1 MTELVGRVAVV
12 TGGGSGIG
20 RATAHALART
30 GSAVVVADI
39 DEDRAQ
45 AVAGEITEA
54 GGQALGLRCDVSEDD
69 DVAML
74 RNRAIEEFGR
84 VDVVMSNVGV
94 LALGLPENI
103 PVEAWERIIDVNL
116 LSVVRAVRTFL
127 PGLLEQGSGHLV
139 HTAST
144 AGLYGYS
151 YDRLPYVATK
161 SAIVL
166 LSECLALYTKPRG
179 VGVTCLCP
187 GPVMTNIAE
196 HIEVFGPIAGP
207 RTPELAPLD
216 PDTVG
221 QLAVDAILED
231 RFFVPTHPEVTDIL
245 IARARHVDEFVFEQA
260 RRLSGDA

>member
-1 MTELVGRVAVV
+1 VTELEGRVAVV

-20 RATAHALART
+20 RSSALAFARA

-39 DEDRAQ
+39 NQTRAR
-45 AVAGEITEA
+45 AVAEEIGRAE
-54 GGQALGLRCDVSEDD
+54 GRALGVGCDVSQDD
-69 DVAML
+69 DVTML
-74 RNRAIEEFGR
+74 RSRAVEEFGQ

-116 LSVVRAVRTFL
+116 LSVVRAIRTFL

-144 AGLYGYS
+144 AGLYAYS

-166 LSECLALYTKPRG
+166 LSECLALYTEPRG

-196 HIEVFGPIAGP
+196 HIEVHGPIAGP
-207 RTPELAPLD
+207 RTPELPPLD

-221 QLAVDAILED
+221 QLVVDAVRQD
-231 RFFVPTHPEVTDIL
+231 RFFVPTHPEVAETLMARSRDIDL
-245 IARARHVDEFVFEQA
+245 FVAEQA
-260 RRLSGDA
+260 RRLAQE